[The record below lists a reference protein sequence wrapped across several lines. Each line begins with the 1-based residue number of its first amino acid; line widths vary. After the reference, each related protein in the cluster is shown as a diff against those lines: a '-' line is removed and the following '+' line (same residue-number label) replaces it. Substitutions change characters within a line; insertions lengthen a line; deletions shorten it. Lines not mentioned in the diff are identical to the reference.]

1 MEYAL
6 RRKLTREFK
15 LEPVRQAA
23 MSEKSR
29 AQLAREL
36 GDSSSQST
44 GDSALRPGLPLLVI
58 ASRLALALAALV
70 LALPGAAQVKPEAG
84 DEVYQPTPGQAGK
97 DVVWIPTPDALVI
110 KMLDAVKTNK
120 DDLVYDLGS
129 GDGKIPIAAAKEYG
143 ARAVG
148 IEYNP
153 EMAEL
158 ARRNVKREG
167 VDRLVSIITGDIFA
181 EDFSKATVVTMYLL
195 PQLNIKLRP
204 TILKMKPGTRVT
216 SHQFDMGEW
225 EPDQQLKVETRD
237 AYVWIVPA
245 NVDGRWALRDDRGS
259 FSGTLNL
266 VQRYQRLGGTLV
278 LGGKTRQLLS
288 AWIEGDNLGFSFIDS
303 DNNLLSA
310 RMRVAGSAMTGVL
323 SDGRKTP
330 LTASR
335 R

>member
-1 MEYAL
+1 MLDEYCFHG
-6 RRKLTREFK
+6 E
-15 LEPVRQAA
+15 
-23 MSEKSR
+23 
-29 AQLAREL
+29 
-36 GDSSSQST
+36 
-44 GDSALRPGLPLLVI
+44 LLVI
-58 ASRLALALAALV
+58 ASRLAFALVALV
-70 LALPGAAQVKPEAG
+70 LALPGAAQVNPEAR

-110 KMLDAVKTNK
+110 KMLEAVKTTK
-120 DDLVYDLGS
+120 DDVVYDLGS

-143 ARAVG
+143 AKAVG

-158 ARRNVKREG
+158 ARRNVKRAG
-167 VDRLVSIITGDIFA
+167 VGNLVSIITGDIFV

-195 PQLNIKLRP
+195 PTLNVKLRP

-245 NVDGRWALRDDRGS
+245 NVVGKWALKDDRGS

-266 VQRYQRLGGTLV
+266 VQRYQRIGGTLA
-278 LGGKTRQLLS
+278 LGGKTRPLLS
-288 AWIEGDNLGFSFIDS
+288 AWMDGDKLGFSFIDS

-310 RMRVAGSAMTGVL
+310 RLSVIGSAMTGAL
-323 SDGRKTP
+323 SDSRKTP